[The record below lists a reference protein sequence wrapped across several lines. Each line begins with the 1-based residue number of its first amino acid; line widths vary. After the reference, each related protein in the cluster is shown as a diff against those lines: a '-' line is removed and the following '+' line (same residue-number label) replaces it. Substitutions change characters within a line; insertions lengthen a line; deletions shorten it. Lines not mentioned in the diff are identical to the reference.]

1 MTHRNNLI
9 LPRKKRQHN
18 AAFTFTGLLWRSVI
32 CQERGAGDGRLL
44 FPIGLLM
51 PICVLHFFQTSPQYP
66 EREIQIDPIKF
77 DELAH
82 DRFGRTLHLL
92 GQSIKDDV
100 VTIKKNYVI
109 GKFLHQAPKAA
120 AISGSTMVAG
130 SS

>member
-51 PICVLHFFQTSPQYP
+51 PICVLHFFQTSP

-92 GQSIKDDV
+92 GQSAENNAAM
-100 VTIKKNYVI
+100 IKKHHMI